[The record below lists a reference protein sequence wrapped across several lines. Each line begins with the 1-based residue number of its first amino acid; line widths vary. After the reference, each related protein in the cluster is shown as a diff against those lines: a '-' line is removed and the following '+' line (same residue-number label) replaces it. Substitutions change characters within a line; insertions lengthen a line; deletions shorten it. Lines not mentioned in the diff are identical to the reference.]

1 MKITK
6 AKLRQAIREALAS
19 TVYAGQA
26 VIDDEK
32 ENIKDFYGM
41 GSDDPLISRDI
52 KTPNGS
58 RPPRRA
64 AAGPGT
70 TVPQGPRAA
79 RTGSERE
86 LDDPDRISIT
96 DFGRDL
102 LAKMV
107 KGYADTEGIEI
118 DPEAIGSGLYGIVYK
133 GEDPEHGPVAIKMT
147 LSAQEMNSYK
157 NIKKLK
163 DGLETR
169 DSSAGNVL
177 PTIYDISTIESPPV
191 VITPIGRSVI
201 EKESGRPYKVFVM
214 QMELLESV
222 DPAIRS
228 DIFGTDPGELPEE
241 LEKRVTPEA
250 QERVKA
256 AKARLDSGD
265 HAPAEK
271 DALEAAAVIRNKDIP
286 DRIRSSQNY
295 LNTKN
300 VYSGLKKLLGDEDW
314 EKIIDD
320 IRFTGAKQAS
330 DEYRQSSLKEISSE
344 PDLPI
349 SDKMVLAPFR
359 EVDQLMQGLRK
370 IYLDAEAQ
378 WHLTTLHR
386 IHNEIGRRLPKILEK
401 YVSDEGLLRRIRML
415 SGQILSKQMAA
426 NVKLTQYDPE
436 TVKDS
441 PGLRSKIMVPSDF
454 TSQITSNFYKRLKKL
469 EKWNTQ
475 YGDVHAGNLMQRKN
489 GDLVVADVGLFLFGK
504 KGSRSYAKAP
514 RKQSSSRSRLPAT
527 VDPTVMVGGPGSLS
541 DLDDLQLERLHRLA
555 GLI

>member
-1 MKITK
+1 MKISK
-6 AKLRQAIREALAS
+6 AKLKQIIREALAS
-19 TVYAGQA
+19 TVYADQA

-58 RPPRRA
+58 RPPRGA

-133 GEDPEHGPVAIKMT
+133 GEDPEHGPVAVKMT

-271 DALEAAAVIRNKDIP
+271 DALKAAAVIRNKDIP

-359 EVDQLMQGLRK
+359 EVDQLMQSLRK